1 MKAKP
6 YIKFF
11 EGNWRDGYDDEED
24 PDNVESGD
32 VFTAPN
38 YGYGYD
44 RIDILSSV
52 YNRSLDNN
60 VYICKLHRKDG
71 EIRTAEFFGLQI
83 VDLIQNG
90 TWVKI

>member
-11 EGNWRDGYDDEED
+11 EGNWRDEYDDEED
-24 PDNVESGD
+24 PDNVEAGD

-52 YNRSLDNN
+52 YNRYLDNN
-60 VYICKLHRKDG
+60 VYTCKLHRQDG
-71 EIRTAEFFGLQI
+71 KIRTEEFFGLQI

-90 TWVKI
+90 TWVRI